1 MTRTLFKMR
10 WLTHYLLPTIILV
23 GSGVAFYAM
32 GARPDVPRKKR
43 SAPEA
48 TVVEVAPAELLDGP
62 LVIETT
68 GEVVPHRVLSVA
80 CEVEGRLIWKHPNLR
95 VGEQVEADE
104 PLIKIDPKRFALV
117 VERLEIVRDQAVS
130 GLQRIQQRQG
140 NIAEQLTLA
149 RKSHEILVGDVQRIR
164 KLQQSRATSVSEVG
178 VVEKLELDARLT
190 IEQLEGQQRTLQIEL
205 VEQEL
210 AKKLAAVQLEE
221 AKLDQAAAEIVAPVS
236 GIVIAAPHEEHAM
249 MQTGDSLFTIEE
261 AGCLEVHCHLKLDE
275 MAWVWNSQPNRS
287 QISSSVVDEA
297 TSPLEP
303 TRLGGLVASSTTAG
317 PPERNRRVAP
327 VDAEVVYN
335 AGGRQFSIPGQLVRQ
350 HSAGLDPSTRTVGCR
365 VLVDQ
370 REIESVALGQT
381 PLMTGMFVTVH
392 VQCNPNRPLLKIPER
407 GIRTDGSVWLMR
419 DGTLCAIPVQTV
431 QSGDGVVFVD
441 SQSCGIEP
449 GDKVIVS
456 PVANARPGL
465 PVRQQSES
473 LTRTQPPAAGSDQSA
488 VVERSVKLE
497 SDGP

>member
-149 RKSHEILVGDVQRIR
+149 QKLHEILVGDVQRIR

-205 VEQEL
+205 VGQEL

-287 QISSSVVDEA
+287 KI
-297 TSPLEP
+297 
-303 TRLGGLVASSTTAG
+303 SSTTAG

-370 REIESVALGQT
+370 REIESAALGQT

-419 DGTLCAIPVQTV
+419 DGTLCAMPVQTV